1 LRSIS
6 LGPSLRRKFAR
17 VLAESLADVV
27 LIVHVGIEQ
36 SESAG
41 GWLVLCWRGR
51 DSLEACRAYGW
62 VHNER
67 HTIMRGL

>member
-1 LRSIS
+1 
-6 LGPSLRRKFAR
+6 

-27 LIVHVGIEQ
+27 LIVHAGFEL

-41 GWLVLCWRGR
+41 GWLVLRWRGR

>member
-1 LRSIS
+1 
-6 LGPSLRRKFAR
+6 

-27 LIVHVGIEQ
+27 LIVHAGFEL
-36 SESAG
+36 SESGG
-41 GWLVLCWRGR
+41 GWLVLRWRGR